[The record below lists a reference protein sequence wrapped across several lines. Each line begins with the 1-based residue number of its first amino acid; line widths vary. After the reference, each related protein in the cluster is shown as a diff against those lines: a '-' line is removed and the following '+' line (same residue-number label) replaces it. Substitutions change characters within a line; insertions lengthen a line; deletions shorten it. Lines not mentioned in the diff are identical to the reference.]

1 MTSIKLCWQTQC
13 QNCEHKRRCTR
24 HILKSCQSE
33 NNEQRL
39 RWQQH
44 LTMLTAENQ
53 LPRCI
58 LHWTSKQSFECSVHI
73 ISAWKSLCEGHNCS
87 KIRTL
92 GYCWYD
98 AKNCWIRSP
107 SRFSWSALRRMF
119 SKHCWTVRAA
129 AAAGCSLKNSCTQQ
143 VSTSYGFI
151 SQMPNQCL
159 TRFQHKQIISCP

>member
-1 MTSIKLCWQTQC
+1 MSTNADVRDWQTQC

-24 HILKSCQSE
+24 HILNSCQSE

-129 AAAGCSLKNSCTQQ
+129 AAAGCSLKNSCTQHLCKSVPLMALLAKCQ
-143 VSTSYGFI
+143 I
-151 SQMPNQCL
+151 SV
-159 TRFQHKQIISCP
+159 